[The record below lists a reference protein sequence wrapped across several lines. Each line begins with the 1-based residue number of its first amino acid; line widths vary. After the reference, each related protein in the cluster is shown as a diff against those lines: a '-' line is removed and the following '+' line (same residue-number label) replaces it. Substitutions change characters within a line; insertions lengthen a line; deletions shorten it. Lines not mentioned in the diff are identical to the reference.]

1 MKEVGG
7 NTNHGR
13 KNINLAYPKLLH
25 QMNNKIYL
33 LGGLLL
39 LFSCKNKKIK
49 PLAPEVA
56 AQVRNLYESSASRYD
71 SDPDKAMEYGQ
82 QLLRLGRSIGDSETV
97 GKGFTNVATVHY
109 IKGDYP
115 AALDT
120 FQMALD
126 IDNEF
131 SKDLNFKKSKAAHY
145 NNIGN
150 IYKSLENFDTALQR
164 YQTAY
169 HLARAGDSEALKTKS
184 DSVIVKA
191 FDTVLCNASMNLGYI
206 YEKRAGEIKTS
217 KDTFAILIDSAF
229 KYEKLALS
237 LSVILKHRKNLNIIY
252 NNLGKI
258 HRLIG
263 NTDSAILFFNRA
275 IDSSQLVKDIRGRGE
290 SHIFL
295 AELYDT
301 LRLYDSAIVN
311 GRKGLQD
318 AVNSSYMRGILMA
331 YSVLAHAFD
340 AMGIKDSALVYYKSK
355 DQAYRSLFNINK
367 VQQVQFSAIE
377 YRNRE
382 IEKAKRDREEKERN
396 YRRAGIF
403 VVIFVFAFVG
413 VILLLK
419 MKKHVR
425 NATLEKVAL
434 AFILLLLEFIHQ
446 LNQPIIEHS
455 LDKPQSDFFLAI
467 KVVLLFII
475 AFAIAYF
482 LFNPAH
488 KWLDHWI
495 KSKFSV
501 EKKSSN
507 KTRSIR
513 SK

>member
-1 MKEVGG
+1 
-7 NTNHGR
+7 
-13 KNINLAYPKLLH
+13 
-25 QMNNKIYL
+25 MNNKIYL

-39 LFSCKNKKIK
+39 LFSCENKRIK
-49 PLAPEVA
+49 PLAPELA
-56 AQVRNLYESSASRYD
+56 EQVRNLYESSASRYD
-71 SDPDKAMEYGQ
+71 SDPGKAMEYGQ

-97 GKGFTNVATVHY
+97 GKGFTNIATVHY

-126 IDNEF
+126 IDNKF
-131 SKDLNFKKSKAAHY
+131 SNDLKFKKSKAAHY

-150 IYKSLENFDTALQR
+150 IYKSLENFDTALQL
-164 YQTAY
+164 YKTAY
-169 HLARAGDSEALKTKS
+169 HLARGGDAEALRTKS

-206 YEKRAGEIKTS
+206 YEKKAGEIKTS
-217 KDTFAILIDSAF
+217 KDTFTILIDSAF

-237 LSVILKHRKNLNIIY
+237 LSVTLKHRKNLNIIY

-340 AMGIKDSALVYYKSK
+340 ATGIKDSALVYYKGK
-355 DQAYRSLFNINK
+355 DLAYRSLFDINK

-377 YRNRE
+377 HRNRE
-382 IEKAKRDREEKERN
+382 IEKAKRDREVKERK
-396 YRRAGIF
+396 YRTAGIF
-403 VVIFVFAFVG
+403 GVIFIFVVGG
-413 VILLLK
+413 VILGLK
-419 MKKHVR
+419 IKKNVR
-425 NATLEKVAL
+425 NVTLEKVAA
-434 AFILLLLEFIHQ
+434 AFILLLFEFIHQ
-446 LNQPIIEHS
+446 LIQPKIEHWM
-455 LDKPQSDFFLAI
+455 DKPQSDFFLAI

-475 AFAIAYF
+475 AGAMAYF
-482 LFNPAH
+482 IFNPLH
-488 KWLDHWI
+488 NGLDHWI

-501 EKKSSN
+501 EKRTTN
-507 KTRSIR
+507 KTRSKH